1 MSHTVSGSI
10 RKAPFIKE
18 GQNNNGNYT
27 MFCFELSEF
36 NKGFNGGED
45 SYTNY
50 DIALFAKT
58 QGAIDFHT
66 KAIAEGSFVVINC
79 DKLLIDKQQGGNG
92 NEYIKLKMMNANL
105 SGFSNP
111 NAQATQQNNF
121 APQQQAQGGYQPQQA
136 PQQRGGFVPQQQQ
149 RQNPQNAARV
159 APMNQHPQPAPQP
172 ANNFDGFSDDIPF

>member
-36 NKGFNGGED
+36 NKGFNGSED

-50 DIALFAKT
+50 DVALFAKT

-66 KAIAEGSFVVINC
+66 KAIAEGSFVVVNC
-79 DKLLIDKQQGGNG
+79 DKLLIDKQQGSNG
-92 NEYIKLKMMNANL
+92 TEYIKLKMMNANL
-105 SGFSNP
+105 SNFSNP
-111 NAQATQQNNF
+111 NGGVAQQQPQQFQQQTPQQNF
-121 APQQQAQGGYQPQQA
+121 APQG
-136 PQQRGGFVPQQQQ
+136 QQQQ
-149 RQNPQNAARV
+149 QGYAQQSQGGFQPTQNF
-159 APMNQHPQPAPQP
+159 NQPC
-172 ANNFDGFSDDIPF
+172 